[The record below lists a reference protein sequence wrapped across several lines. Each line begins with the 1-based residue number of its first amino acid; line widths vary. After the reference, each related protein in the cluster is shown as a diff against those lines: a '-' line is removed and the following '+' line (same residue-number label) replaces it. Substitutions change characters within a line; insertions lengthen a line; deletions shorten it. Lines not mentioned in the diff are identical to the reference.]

1 MQRWSSEGEQLYLYT
16 NPLKVLDMMTK
27 NGAPTIAVPEK
38 LVFDVPRLPC
48 EDT

>member
-1 MQRWSSEGEQLYLYT
+1 MQRWSSEGEQLY
-16 NPLKVLDMMTK
+16 PLKVLDMMTK